1 MRNIRC
7 CTMLIFDKIC
17 YTSVRG
23 RNRLPK
29 ADRTFS
35 GLRGRHFI
43 KTVEETFHPEIDD
56 IDSDFESSSSDSV
69 SSVIS
74 VVVEDEPKGNS
85 ISDLF
90 LIYLFCAVK

>member
-1 MRNIRC
+1 MNF
-7 CTMLIFDKIC
+7 LV
-17 YTSVRG
+17 SG

-43 KTVEETFHPEIDD
+43 KTIEDTFHPEIDD

-74 VVVEDEPKGNS
+74 VVVEDECKATGN
-85 ISDLF
+85 
-90 LIYLFCAVK
+90 

>member
-1 MRNIRC
+1 MF
-7 CTMLIFDKIC
+7 L
-17 YTSVRG
+17 VAG

-29 ADRTFS
+29 ADRNFS

-74 VVVEDEPKGNS
+74 VVVDDDRKIAGGQH
-85 ISDLF
+85 LT
-90 LIYLFCAVK
+90 LIIL